1 MLKGNNGI
9 IRILYF
15 VILILFCGCG
25 ANRPRWGYLPTPV
38 GTPFPDP
45 DKLGNHSS
53 GVGVFM
59 EAAGI
64 VYTCKAGH
72 IDLDHVRGTA
82 DTTKYLADK
91 ISETLMQ
98 NRTNFT
104 FNLTGEWSS
113 HIVTFTFPA
122 NWRQIQDKEKIIK
135 EISLE
140 AAPYLAMN
148 AMTWHEILTWFGT
161 RFLGFEPEFNS
172 AFSWEDV
179 YSNLMGAKLGVLAMQ
194 GDVNGFDKAMTILIY
209 KTLKEMDVRP
219 RSVAIAASKSVEGKW
234 YTGSLMPDM
243 KMRNFDIGLDGS
255 ITPLL
260 IDNVPGCENCEP
272 MTLAMPKLRTLK
284 DYGFTMTHE
293 IKPNVFEQDKIFR
306 AAGSYKIFP
315 EKHYPILLDFMKR
328 EAQGKGYSC
337 AE

>member
-1 MLKGNNGI
+1 MSKVNN
-9 IRILYF
+9 RILMIVY
-15 VILILFCGCG
+15 LIISVLICGCG
-25 ANRPRWGYLPTPV
+25 ANRPRWGYLPTPT
-38 GTPFPDP
+38 GNPFPDP
-45 DKLGNHSS
+45 NKLGNHSS
-53 GVGVFM
+53 GIGIFM

-72 IDLDHVRGTA
+72 IDLDHVRGSA
-82 DTTKYLADK
+82 DVTKYLTEK
-91 ISETLMQ
+91 INETLRQ
-98 NRTNFT
+98 NRDTFT
-104 FNLTGEWSS
+104 LKLTGEWSS
-113 HIVTFTFPA
+113 HIVTFTYPS
-122 NWRQIQDKEKIIK
+122 NWHQVNDKEKIIR

-179 YSNLMGAKLGVLAMQ
+179 YSNLVGAKLGAAAIQ
-194 GDVNGFDKAMTILIY
+194 DNANSFDKAMTLLIY
-209 KTLKEMDVRP
+209 KTLKELKVRP
-219 RSVAIAASKSVEGKW
+219 RSVAIAASKSVEGRW
-234 YTGSLMPDM
+234 YVGNFLPDT

-260 IDNVPGCENCEP
+260 IDNVPGCEDCRP
-272 MTLAMPKLRTLK
+272 AALTMPSLQSLK
-284 DYGFTMTHE
+284 DYGFTLTHE
-293 IKPNVFEQDKIFR
+293 IKPNVFEQEKIFR

-315 EKHYPILLDFMKR
+315 EKHYPVLLEFMKR
-328 EAQGKGYSC
+328 QAHGKGYSF